1 MPPTI
6 KEVAREAGVSVA
18 TVSRVLNGS
27 GYFDE
32 ETARKVRGAVERLGY
47 RRNVHWKRL
56 KRNSSDTI
64 SFLLGNREAMNSMQ
78 MRLLVA
84 SERVC
89 HERGLDV
96 VFSSFRYSAETK
108 ASQLVLPRVLAEQGV
123 VDGVILAGQHS
134 ANLLEA
140 LDQARIPWVLAGNN
154 FVGPARCTS
163 LFTVYYD
170 EQGGIADAARYLA
183 RLGHRRIAFVGNAA
197 LPWFRRRLEAF
208 RAALASQARS
218 LIEVCEDWR
227 VSNVEYGCLS
237 AARLLR
243 LSRRPTAILAA
254 NDEIAAGVWMELTQ
268 QSVRIPAEMS
278 LVGFGDREEFQ
289 ILRPAL
295 STVSVFPQKLGASL
309 AEMLIQRMEN
319 PKARIESRV
328 FPCQLMERASCG
340 PPPG

>member
-32 ETARKVRGAVERLGY
+32 ETARKVRSAVQKLGY

-56 KRNSSDTI
+56 KRNSSDAI
-64 SFLLGNREAMNSMQ
+64 CFLLGNRESMNSMH

-89 HERGLDV
+89 NERGLDV
-96 VFSSFRYSAETK
+96 VFSGFRYSASVK

-140 LDQARIPWVLAGNN
+140 LDQAGIPWVLAGNN
-154 FVGPARCTS
+154 FVGPSRYTS
-163 LFTVYYD
+163 RFTIYYD
-170 EQGGIADAARYLA
+170 EKGGITDAARYLG
-183 RLGHRRIAFVGNAA
+183 RLGHRRVAFVGNAS

-208 RAALASQARS
+208 RSVLASQARE
-218 LIEVCEDWR
+218 LIEVCDDWR
-227 VSNVEYGCLS
+227 VSNIEYGSLA

-243 LSRRPTAILAA
+243 LDQRPTAILAA

-268 QSVRIPAEMS
+268 QGVRIPAEIS

-295 STVSVFPQKLGASL
+295 TSISVFPQKLGASL
-309 AEMLIQRMEN
+309 AEMLIQRLED

-340 PPPG
+340 PPPN